1 MEKKKLTLKK
11 TKISKL
17 NILDRNSKENIKGG
31 DIPVVY
37 FTTQPHGTVIGTEN
51 ASGQGYWQH
60 SQDAQSNQ
68 IHDTTCY
75 YVCVS

>member
-17 NILDRNSKENIKGG
+17 NVNILNRDLKEQIKGG
-31 DIPVVY
+31 GSVVNTSTHPIPD
-37 FTTQPHGTVIGTEN
+37 GGG
-51 ASGQGYWQH
+51 ASGQGYWNH
-60 SQDAQSNQ
+60 SQDPQTNV

-75 YVCVS
+75 YECVS

>member
-1 MEKKKLTLKK
+1 MKKKKLTLKK

-17 NILDRNSKENIKGG
+17 NLTTLSRNLKGNIIGG
-31 DIPVVY
+31 DVV
-37 FTTQPHGTVIGTEN
+37 QPNTHPTPVIGTEN

-60 SQDAQSNQ
+60 ASYDTQGNP
-68 IHDTTCY
+68 IHSTECY

>member
-1 MEKKKLTLKK
+1 MKKKLTLKK

-17 NILDRNSKENIKGG
+17 NFTPLSRSLKENIKGG
-31 DIPVVY
+31 DVV
-37 FTTQPHGTVIGTEN
+37 QPNTHPTPVIGTEN

-60 SQDAQSNQ
+60 ASYDTQGNA
-68 IHDTTCY
+68 IHSEECY